1 MPPPQKRETA
11 SAQRV
16 EAAAPLIRAQYTRD
30 GRCLHNDLHA
40 LASAARLGDAEVVAL
55 EAWLK
60 KNGLKLPVRPK
71 AKG

>member
-1 MPPPQKRETA
+1 MPPAKREGA
-11 SAQRV
+11 NAQKV

-40 LASAARLGDAEVVAL
+40 LAKAARLGDAEVVAL

-60 KNGLKLPVRPK
+60 KNKMKLPVRPK
-71 AKG
+71 APEK